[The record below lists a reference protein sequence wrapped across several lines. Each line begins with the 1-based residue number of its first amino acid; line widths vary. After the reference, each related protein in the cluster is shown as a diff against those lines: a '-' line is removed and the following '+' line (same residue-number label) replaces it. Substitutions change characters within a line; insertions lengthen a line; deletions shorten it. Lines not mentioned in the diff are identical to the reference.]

1 MSEVLPGRGD
11 ELRQYRLE
19 EPAAED
25 ALGQLWRAR
34 HAVTGRTAWVRVFRP
49 GVLRPDADQRIG
61 RYMGIIGNPAI
72 IRPVEAHFDVGWPHI
87 IFDDAEGQ
95 PVSGYLAEGPVPWPN
110 ATEIAAQL
118 LEGLAD
124 LHARGQA
131 HGVILPEAV
140 VVTDDAVCLV
150 DTGTQAVVTAE
161 ALARLPFADQVLGP
175 GGEPSSE
182 GDVAAVRHLLAWLI
196 AGKPAA
202 SPDESVA
209 AETPDRILNLGE
221 LPASAEEAA
230 EFLRRILAEEL
241 PAPDEPETPEGTGE
255 AQGAGETPADGAAS
269 LADLEDLT
277 GADINALE
285 VRVLELEGRLRTHPG
300 DRVLEETIHR
310 VQRHIGQTRLES
322 VPGLRGKAI
331 LTLPYHRG
339 GASWIAPAIGS
350 ALLFVVLWWVA
361 DIVLRGTPLDPG
373 MRRIVSIAVPLA
385 FLIAGG
391 WVALAL
397 GVTRSQLR
405 CYALVNENEIICHDA
420 QSMRTI
426 AQVAAR
432 EIRDL
437 APVGD
442 LQPGS
447 AAGMGLNIIHWDGG
461 VTRLRFLEG
470 ASFESRGP
478 ST

>member
-1 MSEVLPGRGD
+1 MSEELPGRGD

-25 ALGQLWRAR
+25 PLGQLWRAR
-34 HAVTGRTAWVRVFRP
+34 HVVTGRTAWVRVFRP
-49 GVLRPDADQRIG
+49 GVLRPDAAQRIS
-61 RYMGIIGNPAI
+61 RYMGVIGNPAI
-72 IRPVEAHFDVGWPHI
+72 VRPVEAHLDVGWPHI
-87 IFDDAEGQ
+87 IFDGAEGE

-124 LHARGQA
+124 LHAHGQSY
-131 HGVILPEAV
+131 GVVLPEAV
-140 VVTDDAVCLV
+140 VVTADAVCLV

-175 GGEPSSE
+175 DGVSSPA

-209 AETPDRILNLGE
+209 AETPESILNLGQ
-221 LPASAEEAA
+221 LPDSAEEAA
-230 EFLRRILAEEL
+230 EVLRRILAEEMA
-241 PAPDEPETPEGTGE
+241 PPEEPEMPDEAGEPQQAGE
-255 AQGAGETPADGAAS
+255 APADSAAPM
-269 LADLEDLT
+269 ADLENLT
-277 GADINALE
+277 GTDISVLE
-285 VRVLELEGRLRTHPG
+285 VRVLELEGHLRAHPE
-300 DRVLEETIHR
+300 DRALEETILR
-310 VQRHIGQTRLES
+310 VKRHIGQTWLEAIA
-322 VPGLRGKAI
+322 GLRGKAI

-339 GASWIAPAIGS
+339 GGSWIAPAVGS
-350 ALLFVVLWWVA
+350 ALLFVGLWWVA
-361 DIVLRGTPLDPG
+361 DTVLRGTQLDPG
-373 MRRIVSIAVPLA
+373 VRRIVSIAVPLA

-426 AQVAAR
+426 AQIAAR
-432 EIRDL
+432 EIREL
-437 APVGD
+437 ATVGD
-442 LQPGS
+442 LQSGS
-447 AAGMGLNIIHWDGG
+447 AAGLGVNITHWDGG

-470 ASFESRGP
+470 ASFDSRGP
-478 ST
+478 AA